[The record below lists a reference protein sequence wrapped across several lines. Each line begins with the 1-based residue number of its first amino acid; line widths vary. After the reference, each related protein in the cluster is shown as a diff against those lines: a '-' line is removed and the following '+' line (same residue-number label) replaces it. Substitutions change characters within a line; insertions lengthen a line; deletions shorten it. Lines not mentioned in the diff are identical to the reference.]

1 MGTLSPGMLSCP
13 RCGTVAL
20 PRLAAGPQ
28 PGEYR
33 KACCRGCGAYLKWL
47 PKPKESPMITS
58 VNRVVL
64 LGTIG
69 QYGVTVSYSTTG
81 SPCASFMLAVAER
94 GADGTAFTTL
104 IPCQC
109 WGKKA
114 EAASEL
120 DANQAVLFEGK
131 IAKRRKGDGWELCV
145 SGFEVLPVGLPALT
159 GAPA

>member
-1 MGTLSPGMLSCP
+1 MEILSPGMLSCP

-47 PKPKESPMITS
+47 PKPKESAMVS

-69 QYGVTVSYSTTG
+69 QYGVTVTYSTTG
-81 SPCASFMLAVAER
+81 SPCASFMLTVAEQ
-94 GADGTAFTTL
+94 GADGKAFTIL
-104 IPCQC
+104 VPCQL
-109 WGKKA
+109 WGKRA
-114 EAASEL
+114 EAAGEVEAGTL
-120 DANQAVLFEGK
+120 ALFEGK
-131 IAKRRKGDGWELCV
+131 LKKRPKGDNQWELVV
-145 SGFEVLPVGLPALT
+145 SGFELTPVLTPAS
-159 GAPA
+159 ADSN

>member
-1 MGTLSPGMLSCP
+1 MM
-13 RCGTVAL
+13 A
-20 PRLAAGPQ
+20 
-28 PGEYR
+28 
-33 KACCRGCGAYLKWL
+33 
-47 PKPKESPMITS
+47 S

-64 LGTIG
+64 LGVIG

-94 GADGTAFTTL
+94 GADGAAFTTL

-114 EAASEL
+114 EAASDL
-120 DANQAVLFEGK
+120 DAGQVVVFEGK
-131 IAKRRKGDGWELCV
+131 LAKRRKGDGWELCV

-159 GAPA
+159 GSPV